1 MLCDICKKNE
11 ATIHYKEIVGGQ
23 QKSLNVCAEC
33 AQKHEKASGM
43 NFGAFNL
50 AEMLFNLSKISP
62 DGPPETEEKTA
73 VKAPSCPR
81 CGRTLK
87 DLHNSGGRLG
97 CAECYASFAQILED
111 VLEKVQRGK
120 VHVGKRPGCKRR
132 NPSGNAA
139 VTAARLAALRKELEG
154 LIKAENYEKAALMRD
169 AIRELEKS
177 ASDNAPKGGAKEGK

>member
-50 AEMLFNLSKISP
+50 AEMLFNLGKHT
-62 DGPPETEEKTA
+62 GKTA
-73 VKAPSCPR
+73 EDTESAAPEQLTCKE
-81 CGRTLK
+81 CGRTVK
-87 DLHNSGGRLG
+87 DLHDSGGRLG
-97 CAECYASFAQILED
+97 CAACYISFAPLLED
-111 VLEKVQRGK
+111 VLNRVQRGK
-120 VHVGKRPGCKRR
+120 VHVGKRPGAKRR
-132 NPSGNAA
+132 TAGNAA
-139 VTAARLAALRKELEG
+139 VNAAKLAALRKELDT
-154 LIKAENYEKAALMRD
+154 LVKVENYEKAALVRD

-177 ASDNAPKGGAKEGK
+177 TAKTASPKEEV

>member
-62 DGPPETEEKTA
+62 DGPEDSGTDTA
-73 VKAPSCPR
+73 EQLCCPQ
-81 CGRTLK
+81 CGRTVK
-87 DLHNSGGRLG
+87 DLHASGGRLG
-97 CAECYASFAQILED
+97 CVACYSAFAP
-111 VLEKVQRGK
+111 VLDGVLSKVQRGK
-120 VHVGKRPGCKRR
+120 VHVGKRPGTKNRTG
-132 NPSGNAA
+132 SAGNAA
-139 VTAARLAALRKELEG
+139 LNAAKLAALRKELES
-154 LIKAENYEKAALMRD
+154 LVKVENYEKAAQVRD
-169 AIRELEKS
+169 AIRELETVAS
-177 ASDNAPKGGAKEGK
+177 AKKTGKEEAI